1 MNFTDVDADRV
12 LSAKAQIAS
21 DISGMARTRD
31 IFKNQVISALE
42 PCWKGQAKD
51 TFTMQW
57 GAFTEAY
64 EGFIKDCEALN
75 NELERTARGYNNADG
90 EARRLVNGIPG

>member
-12 LSAKAQIAS
+12 LNAKSQITTH
-21 DISGMARTRD
+21 ISGMARSRD
-31 IFKNQVISALE
+31 VFKNQIISALD

-51 TFTMQW
+51 AFTLQW

-75 NELERTARGYNNADG
+75 NELEITAKGYNNADG
-90 EARRLVNGIPG
+90 EARRITSGLPR